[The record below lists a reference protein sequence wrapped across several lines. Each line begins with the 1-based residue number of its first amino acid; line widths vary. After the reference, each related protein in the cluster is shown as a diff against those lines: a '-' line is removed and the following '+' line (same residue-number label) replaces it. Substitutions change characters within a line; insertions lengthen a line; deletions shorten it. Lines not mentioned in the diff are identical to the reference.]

1 MEVTALF
8 PRYLIPGWE
17 GANSIS
23 LLLMV
28 IHRPEQ
34 LWDQFF
40 RRTGFSGLF
49 LGEYIGEYSPDFW
62 CFFLLPLTQ

>member
-1 MEVTALF
+1 MEITALY
-8 PRYLIPGWE
+8 PRNLISGWE

-28 IHRPEQ
+28 IHLPEQ

-40 RRTGFSGLF
+40 RRTGLPGLF
-49 LGEYIGEYSPDFW
+49 LGEYIGEYFPRNSG
-62 CFFLLPLTQ
+62 